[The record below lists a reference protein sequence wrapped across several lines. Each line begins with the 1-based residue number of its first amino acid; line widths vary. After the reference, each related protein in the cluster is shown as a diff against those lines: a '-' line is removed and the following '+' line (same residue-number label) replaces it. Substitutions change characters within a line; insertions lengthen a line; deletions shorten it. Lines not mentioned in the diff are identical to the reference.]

1 MARVRIDNTTWAGNI
16 EMHLSASD
24 WHRHGHSDDPAY
36 ANVILH
42 VVLEEDKPAYSG
54 SRRIP
59 CIELQDRINN
69 DLLGQYMRLMANAL
83 WVPCAAHLPRVKPIT
98 RDAWLDRMLMER
110 LELKAS
116 RIFDI
121 LQETHNDWEVAL
133 YRSLAIGYGFN
144 VNAAPF
150 ERLSRMLPLNVIR
163 KHCDSLFQVEAL
175 VFGCAGHLNQ
185 IMSDPYA
192 CRLQQEFMHLG
203 AKYALEVI
211 DAHAWKWGK
220 LRPANFPSIRL
231 AQFAVALT
239 TFDGLFNALTGVG
252 AVNGL
257 RTLFEPQPSE
267 YWSTHYAF
275 DKHTRKRSRKMGD
288 GSIEGLLINIVAPFL
303 YCYGTSRG
311 ETRFVERAVDLMCTL
326 KGEENQITKRWTG
339 LGMPNHHAGHSQG
352 LIQLKRAY
360 CDHRRCVACAIGNQ
374 ILTLNDA

>member
-1 MARVRIDNTTWAGNI
+1 MTEDFIQFIWRTKNFNFHHLRSTGGAVVEILDFGQWNTGSGPDFSMARVRIDNTTWAGNI

-133 YRSLAIGYGFN
+133 YRSLAFN
-144 VNAAPF
+144 RSGGLTPGWKSSSSTRRPRMTLWQLHAISRKLMRESRFSAEPGEAA
-150 ERLSRMLPLNVIR
+150 R
-163 KHCDSLFQVEAL
+163 
-175 VFGCAGHLNQ
+175 
-185 IMSDPYA
+185 
-192 CRLQQEFMHLG
+192 
-203 AKYALEVI
+203 
-211 DAHAWKWGK
+211 
-220 LRPANFPSIRL
+220 LRPSIWHATIR
-231 AQFAVALT
+231 
-239 TFDGLFNALTGVG
+239 
-252 AVNGL
+252 
-257 RTLFEPQPSE
+257 
-267 YWSTHYAF
+267 
-275 DKHTRKRSRKMGD
+275 
-288 GSIEGLLINIVAPFL
+288 
-303 YCYGTSRG
+303 
-311 ETRFVERAVDLMCTL
+311 
-326 KGEENQITKRWTG
+326 
-339 LGMPNHHAGHSQG
+339 MPKYS
-352 LIQLKRAY
+352 
-360 CDHRRCVACAIGNQ
+360 C
-374 ILTLNDA
+374 